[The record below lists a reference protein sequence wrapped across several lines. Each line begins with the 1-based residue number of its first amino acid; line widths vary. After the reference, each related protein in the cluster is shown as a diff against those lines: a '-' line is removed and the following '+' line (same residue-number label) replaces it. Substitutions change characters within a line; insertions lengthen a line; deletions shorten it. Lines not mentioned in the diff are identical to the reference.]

1 MYYTTLKYDFGI
13 FKFSKWPTAA
23 ILIFEK
29 ASMETTKDSSNFDYG
44 HIQVGFLKFSA
55 FYLFF
60 SFKTLM
66 LLDYSARTLCWTIV
80 QELMMINI
88 Y

>member
-1 MYYTTLKYDFGI
+1 MSHTNLNYDFGI
-13 FKFSKWPTAA
+13 FNMADRRH
-23 ILIFEK
+23 LIFFEK
-29 ASMETTKDSSNFDYG
+29 ASMGTTRDNSNFDSG
-44 HIQVGFLKFSA
+44 HIQVAFFLKFSA